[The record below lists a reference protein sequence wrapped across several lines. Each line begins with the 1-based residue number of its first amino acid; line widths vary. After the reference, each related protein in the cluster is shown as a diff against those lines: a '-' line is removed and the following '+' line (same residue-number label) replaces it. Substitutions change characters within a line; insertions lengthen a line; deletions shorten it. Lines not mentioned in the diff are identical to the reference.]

1 MECNIYNRQD
11 YGGYWKR
18 GLADLIDGI
27 FLGIG
32 FGIVG
37 FGPKNVAGILEIVI
51 FLTYMIWFKLSY
63 GATPGYQMLD
73 MKIVSINGAEL
84 TLKQIVIRLF
94 STFFSA
100 VLFGLGYIWIAF
112 DKNKQAWHDKIAGT
126 YVIKA
131 GVTPIQTVRI
141 PQTSL
146 IRMQLFVSAV
156 VVSVVLLIGG
166 VGGVISLV
174 KSSDAYQLSEQYIKT
189 NRWVQQEVGN
199 PVTIGWFPKGNIS
212 LKDERREANF
222 TIQAS
227 GIKGEIAIAVML
239 EKRGGHWEIIE
250 AGYADKAGQYIDIT
264 RPFVHTAKRGSVSR
278 RPIKNEASVTL
289 LLV

>member
-1 MECNIYNRQD
+1 
-11 YGGYWKR
+11 
-18 GLADLIDGI
+18 
-27 FLGIG
+27 
-32 FGIVG
+32 
-37 FGPKNVAGILEIVI
+37 
-51 FLTYMIWFKLSY
+51 
-63 GATPGYQMLD
+63 
-73 MKIVSINGAEL
+73 
-84 TLKQIVIRLF
+84 
-94 STFFSA
+94 

-212 LKDERREANF
+212 LKDERGEANF

-239 EKRGGHWEIIE
+239 EKRGAQWEIIE
-250 AGYADKAGQYIDIT
+250 AGYADKARRYIDIT
-264 RPFVHTAKRGSVSR
+264 QPYVAAAKLEGG
-278 RPIKNEASVTL
+278 
-289 LLV
+289 